1 MLQNFSNKQVGDLG
15 EDLACKFLIGKGFIV
30 VDRNYWQKFGE
41 IDIVARKRRIVHF
54 IEVKTVL
61 YRTLEPEG
69 RDNYRP
75 EDNVHIHKLKR
86 LARTIEAYI
95 FDKNLDSDF
104 QIDVITVKLDITNK
118 KAKIQFLE
126 NIVL

>member
-1 MLQNFSNKQVGDLG
+1 MQNFSKKEIGDLG
-15 EDLACKFLIGKGFIV
+15 EDLACKFLKRKGFIV

-61 YRTLEPEG
+61 CRTLESEG
-69 RDNYRP
+69 MDNYRP

-86 LARTIEAYI
+86 LARTIETYI

-104 QIDVITVKLDITNK
+104 QIDVITVKLDVSNK
-118 KAKIQFLE
+118 KAKVQFLG